1 MKDVVT
7 AQRIREIRSKYG
19 LSQKAFAQVLG
30 IGTATMARYE
40 AGDPPTK
47 AMANLIRA
55 AENPQFMRDCLE
67 RDGSELPPRQKEKS
81 EQLVYALCTITKEE
95 DEMSLDINQIY
106 EITLR
111 QEILN
116 EKAAEIMADLDRL
129 IQKANDAND
138 RTAALILDDL
148 ATQIAIFKP
157 TIVYEENS
165 NHHALD
171 RIDDKLEVIRHASRA
186 LLSKAA

>member
-1 MKDVVT
+1 MEDVVN

-55 AENPQFMRDCLE
+55 AENPEFMRDCLE

-116 EKAAEIMADLDRL
+116 EKAAEISADLYRL
-129 IQKANDAND
+129 MQKAEEAGDVM
-138 RTAALILDDL
+138 AATMLDDL
-148 ATQIAIFKP
+148 DHQIWLLKP
-157 TIVYEENS
+157 TIIYKENR
-165 NHHALD
+165 NIVALD
-171 RIDDKLEVIRHASRA
+171 RIDRQLDIIKHVSQRLH
-186 LLSKAA
+186 SKAA

>member
-67 RDGSELPPRQKEKS
+67 RDGGELPPRQKEKS

-129 IQKANDAND
+129 IRKANDAND

-171 RIDDKLEVIRHASRA
+171 CIDDKLEVIRHASRA

>member
-1 MKDVVT
+1 MEDVVN

-55 AENPQFMRDCLE
+55 AENPEFMRDCLE

-116 EKAAEIMADLDRL
+116 EKAAEISADLFRL
-129 IQKANDAND
+129 MQQAEDAGD
-138 RTAALILDDL
+138 VMAATILDDL
-148 ATQIAIFKP
+148 DHQIWLLKP
-157 TIVYEENS
+157 TIIYKENR
-165 NHHALD
+165 NMVALD
-171 RIDDKLEVIRHASRA
+171 RIDRQLDIIKHVSQRLH
-186 LLSKAA
+186 SKAA

>member
-1 MKDVVT
+1 MEDVVN

-55 AENPQFMRDCLE
+55 AENPEFMRDCLE

-116 EKAAEIMADLDRL
+116 EKAAEISADLYRL
-129 IQKANDAND
+129 MQKAEEAGDVM
-138 RTAALILDDL
+138 AATMLDDL
-148 ATQIAIFKP
+148 DHQIWLLKP
-157 TIVYEENS
+157 TIIYKENS
-165 NHHALD
+165 NMIALD
-171 RIDDKLEVIRHASRA
+171 RIDKQLDIFKHVSQHLH
-186 LLSKAA
+186 SKAA